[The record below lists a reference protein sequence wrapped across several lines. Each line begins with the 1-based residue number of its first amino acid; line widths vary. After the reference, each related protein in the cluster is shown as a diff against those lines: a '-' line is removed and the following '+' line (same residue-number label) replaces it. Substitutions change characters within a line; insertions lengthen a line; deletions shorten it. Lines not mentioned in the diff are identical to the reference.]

1 VAIAVSLA
9 VSLTTTPMMCAHML
23 RERKSHGWLYRLNER
38 CFKGVVSM
46 YGWTL
51 TRVLRHPAITLAV
64 LFGTIGLNVYLFI
77 HVPKGFFPQQDNGR
91 MMGVIQADQDT
102 SFQAMQER
110 LHTMMEICRNDPE
123 VANIGGSAGGNF
135 SLGTNTARIYMSLK
149 SPPERKVSIDLVMAR
164 LRQKLSVVPGAS
176 LYMQASQD
184 LRIGGR
190 GSFSLYQFTMR
201 GDNLADLGTYGPAM
215 LAKMRSIPLITDVN
229 TDQQNKGLQST
240 LTYDRREASRYGIS
254 PQLIDNTLYDA
265 FGQRQVS
272 TMYGGCAGVLAE
284 SENPGRYLCALAG
297 RSTGSFGRFRALR
310 AGQYTSGREP
320 PGPVSGGHRL
330 F

>member
-1 VAIAVSLA
+1 MMGGVVGRLFREFAVVLSVAIAVSLA

-91 MMGVIQADQDT
+91 MMGAIQADQDT

-110 LHTMMEICRNDPE
+110 LHTMMEICRSDPA

-135 SLGTNTARIYMSLK
+135 SNGTNTARIFMSLK
-149 SPPERKVSIDLVMAR
+149 PPPERKVSIDVVMAR

-201 GDNLADLGTYGPAM
+201 GDNLADLGIYGPTM

-229 TDQQNKGLQST
+229 TDQQNNGLQST
-240 LTYDRREASRYGIS
+240 CDLRPPRRRRVTASR
-254 PQLIDNTLYDA
+254 
-265 FGQRQVS
+265 
-272 TMYGGCAGVLAE
+272 
-284 SENPGRYLCALAG
+284 
-297 RSTGSFGRFRALR
+297 RS
-310 AGQYTSGREP
+310 
-320 PGPVSGGHRL
+320 
-330 F
+330 